1 MANADTTL
9 GFLPVN
15 RGGQAT
21 SGAVKYFYV
30 AASDT
35 TPLYVGDP
43 VVKTANGAN
52 STAILNF
59 PIGTLPEITRAGT
72 STTTSPITGIVV
84 GVLNQKN
91 ISENVTYSAG
101 SVARVIEVN
110 TDILQ
115 EYAIEVNAAP
125 TSSMTQVGLNAN
137 WVAGTADSI
146 FGGSGARLALST
158 ADTTSTLQFKIQRFE
173 NIVNNDATLTAA
185 TAIVT
190 INNSTEA
197 VNTAGV

>member
-1 MANADTTL
+1 MANADTKL

-15 RGGQAT
+15 RGGQDT

-30 AASDT
+30 AATDT

-52 STAILNF
+52 STALLNF
-59 PIGTLPEITRAGT
+59 PIGTLPEITLAGT

-91 ISENVTYSAG
+91 ISENITYSAG

-115 EYAIEVNAAP
+115 EYEIECNAAP

-146 FGGSGARLALST
+146 FGGSGANLALST
-158 ADTTSTLQFKIQRFE
+158 ADTTATLQFKILRFE
-173 NIVNNDATLTAA
+173 NRIDNAA
-185 TAIVT
+185 TGANAKAVVS
-190 INNSTEA
+190 INFSTEA
-197 VNTAGV
+197 PNTAGI

>member
-1 MANADTTL
+1 MANADTVL

-15 RGGQAT
+15 RGGQANA
-21 SGAVKYFYV
+21 GALKYFYV
-30 AASDT
+30 AATDT

-43 VVKTANGAN
+43 VVKTSNGAN
-52 STAILNF
+52 STAMLNF

-115 EYAIEVNAAP
+115 EYEIECNAAP

-137 WVAGTADSI
+137 VVYGTADNI
-146 FGGSGARLALST
+146 FGGSGADLDLST
-158 ADTTSTLQFKIQRFE
+158 ANTTATLQFKILRFE
-173 NIVNNDATLTAA
+173 NSVGNNATGANA
-185 TAIVT
+185 KAIVS
-190 INNSTEA
+190 INFSTEA
-197 VNTAGV
+197 ANTAGI